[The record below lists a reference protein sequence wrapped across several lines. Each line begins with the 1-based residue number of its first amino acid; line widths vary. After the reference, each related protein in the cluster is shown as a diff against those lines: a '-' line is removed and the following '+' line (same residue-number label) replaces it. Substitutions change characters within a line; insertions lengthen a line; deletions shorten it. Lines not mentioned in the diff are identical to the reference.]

1 MPESSETSLPPPT
14 LQSNYEWVNVYT
26 RLADKLLEFK
36 QNRPELIV
44 HIKNA
49 FAAAGMK
56 LPTLERKGHEL
67 TDICPFT
74 FFGLFNKRLTD
85 NNRKKIL
92 SFILRELG
100 IDLQSPSSFDG
111 IPVLNPQ
118 MATFYWFAGERDEMD
133 IPTLWEMFAVAIEY
147 ADSPTKDN
155 RDEFIQLYDQCQT
168 QKGINWNLSIGLFW
182 IRPLTYLSLDGR
194 NRWFIETNSELSG
207 IPNLI
212 KENQSDAPSASDYF
226 RITERVSQ
234 IISNS
239 PRYDNFITFS
249 HYVWLESE
257 RVNQERK
264 SGRERKL
271 MELTVVNGQYHVDI
285 DITPEEW
292 EEMLQQKSIF
302 NEKALQMVLTWYQ
315 CPGHKSSTKE
325 VMERRYPRLKGSPYN
340 GIVKNLGKSIIA
352 HLNRFEVKRQETQ
365 QDTYWCI
372 PFEGWYNEN
381 GQFVWKLRKEL
392 VRAIEEL
399 GLAESPAPEADMLEE
414 EDIPSYGKE
423 EFLQEV
429 YLSEGKYDELL
440 AKLKQKKNIILQ
452 GAPGVGKTFSARRLA
467 WSMMGCKDDTR
478 VKMIQFHQSYSY
490 EDFIM
495 GFRPN
500 GSDFVLKYG
509 PFYQFCKKAAADT
522 ENDYF
527 FIIDEINRGNLSKIF
542 GELFMLME
550 SHYRGSE
557 HAMPLLYSDEH
568 FYIPKNLYIIGM
580 MNTADRSLAMLDYAL
595 RRRFA
600 FFELEP
606 AFRSEVFVRFLQS
619 AGNKKL
625 EQLIQTIE
633 QLNTEICRDDSLGKG
648 FRIGHSYFCLEEP
661 LTDELLQSIVNYEL
675 IPLLEEYWFD
685 EPEKVEN
692 WGRSLICSIR

>member
-1 MPESSETSLPPPT
+1 MPETSVTSLSTSAP
-14 LQSNYEWVNVYT
+14 QGNYEWVNVYT

-36 QNRPELIV
+36 QNRPALIE

-49 FAAAGMK
+49 FAAAEMN
-56 LPTLERKGHEL
+56 LPLLEEKGKEL

-74 FFGLFNKRLTD
+74 VFGLFNKLMTD
-85 NNRKKIL
+85 DNRKKIL
-92 SFILRELG
+92 RAILRELKME
-100 IDLQSPSSFDG
+100 QKCPRTFDG

-118 MATFYWFAGERDEMD
+118 KSTFYWFAGRPSED
-133 IPTLWEMFAVAIEY
+133 IPNLWDMFTAAIEY
-147 ADSPTKDN
+147 ADTPSEATKAN
-155 RDEFIQLYDQCQT
+155 FIHLYDQCQT
-168 QKGINWNLSIGLFW
+168 QKGVKWNLSMGLFW
-182 IRPLTYLSLDGR
+182 IRPNMYLSLDSIHR
-194 NRWFIETNSELSG
+194 
-207 IPNLI
+207 
-212 KENQSDAPSASDYF
+212 
-226 RITERVSQ
+226 
-234 IISNS
+234 
-239 PRYDNFITFS
+239 NFIKDATNFPSLSVNLNSVPKAEDYLILSESIRQYIAISDEYNNFVDFS
-249 HYVWLESE
+249 YKLWVESE

-315 CPGHKSSTKE
+315 CPGHQSSTKE
-325 VMERRYPRLKGSPYN
+325 VMERLHPSLKGSPYN
-340 GIVKNLGKSIIA
+340 GIVKSLGKSIIA
-352 HLNRFEVKRQETQ
+352 HLNRFEVKRKDTNK
-365 QDTYWCI
+365 DTYWCI
-372 PFEGWYNEN
+372 PFEGWYDENE
-381 GQFVWKLRKEL
+381 QFIWKLRKEL
-392 VRAIEEL
+392 VQAIEEL

-452 GAPGVGKTFSARRLA
+452 GAPGVGKTYSARRLA

-478 VKMIQFHQSYSY
+478 IMMIQFHQSYSY

-495 GFRPN
+495 GYRPN

-550 SHYRGSE
+550 SHYRGSG
-557 HAMPLLYSDEH
+557 HAMPLLYSDER

-606 AFRSEVFVRFLQS
+606 AFRTEGFVRFLQS

-633 QLNTEICRDDSLGKG
+633 QLNAEICRDDSLGKG
-648 FRIGHSYFCLEEP
+648 FRIGHSYFCLEDDI
-661 LTDELLQSIVNYEL
+661 TDEHLQSIINYEL

-685 EPEKVEN
+685 ETDKVEN
-692 WGRSLICSIR
+692 WSRTLISSIR

>member
-1 MPESSETSLPPPT
+1 MPETSVTSLSTSAP
-14 LQSNYEWVNVYT
+14 QGNYEWVNVYT

-36 QNRPELIV
+36 QNRPALIE

-49 FAAAGMK
+49 FAAAEMN
-56 LPTLERKGHEL
+56 LPLLEEKGKEL

-74 FFGLFNKRLTD
+74 VFGLFNKLMTD
-85 NNRKKIL
+85 DNRKKIL
-92 SFILRELG
+92 RAILRELKME
-100 IDLQSPSSFDG
+100 QKCPRTFDG

-118 MATFYWFAGERDEMD
+118 KSTFYWFAGRPSED
-133 IPTLWEMFAVAIEY
+133 IPNLWDMFTAAIEY
-147 ADSPTKDN
+147 ADTPSEATKAN
-155 RDEFIQLYDQCQT
+155 FIHLYDQCQT
-168 QKGINWNLSIGLFW
+168 QKGVKWNLSMGLFW
-182 IRPLTYLSLDGR
+182 IRPNMYLSLDSI
-194 NRWFIETNSELSG
+194 NR
-207 IPNLI
+207 
-212 KENQSDAPSASDYF
+212 
-226 RITERVSQ
+226 
-234 IISNS
+234 
-239 PRYDNFITFS
+239 NFIKDATNFPSLSVNLNSVPKAEDYLILSESIRQYIAISDEYNNFVDFS
-249 HYVWLESE
+249 YKLWVESE
-257 RVNQERK
+257 RISKE
-264 SGRERKL
+264 KL
-271 MELTVVNGQYHVDI
+271 KTIFLIKKDGKYFAEI
-285 DITPEEW
+285 DITVEEW
-292 EEMLQQKSIF
+292 KS
-302 NEKALQMVLTWYQ
+302 LLTTKRVFYPDAFDMILAWYRKPNHQ
-315 CPGHKSSTKE
+315 ASIKQIITESKSTIQGFPYST
-325 VMERRYPRLKGSPYN
+325 VTA
-340 GIVKNLGKSIIA
+340 LGKHIIDK
-352 HLNRFEVKRQETQ
+352 LNRFQVVRENAQK
-365 QDTYWCI
+365 DTYWCI
-372 PFEGWYNEN
+372 PFEGWYDENE
-381 GQFVWKLRKEL
+381 QFIWKLRKEL
-392 VRAIEEL
+392 VQAIEEL

-452 GAPGVGKTFSARRLA
+452 GAPGVGKTYSARRLA

-478 VKMIQFHQSYSY
+478 IMMIQFHQSYSY

-495 GFRPN
+495 GYRPN

-550 SHYRGSE
+550 SHYRGSG
-557 HAMPLLYSDEH
+557 HAMPLLYSDER

-606 AFRSEVFVRFLQS
+606 AFRTEGFVRFLQS

-633 QLNTEICRDDSLGKG
+633 QLNAEICRDDSLGKG
-648 FRIGHSYFCLEEP
+648 FRIGHSYFCLEDDI
-661 LTDELLQSIVNYEL
+661 TDEHLQSIINYEL

-685 EPEKVEN
+685 ETDKVEN
-692 WGRSLICSIR
+692 WSRTLISSIR

>member
-1 MPESSETSLPPPT
+1 MPETSVTSLSTSAP
-14 LQSNYEWVNVYT
+14 QGNYEWVNVYT

-36 QNRPELIV
+36 QNRPALIE

-49 FAAAGMK
+49 FAAAEMK
-56 LPTLERKGHEL
+56 LPTLERNGHEL

-74 FFGLFNKRLTD
+74 VFGLFNKRLTD
-85 NNRKKIL
+85 DNRKKIL
-92 SFILRELG
+92 SNLLRELKME
-100 IDLQSPSSFDG
+100 LQTPSSFDG

-118 MATFYWFAGERDEMD
+118 MATFYWFAGERDDMD
-133 IPTLWEMFAVAIEY
+133 IPNLWQMFDGAIEY
-147 ADSPTKDN
+147 AESPTKEN
-155 RDEFIQLYDQCQT
+155 EENFIRLYNQCKK
-168 QKGINWNLSIGLFW
+168 QKGVNWNLSMGLFW

-194 NRWFIETNSELSG
+194 NRWFIETDSDLSK
-207 IPNLI
+207 IPNPV
-212 KENQSDAPSASDYF
+212 KENQSDAPSAADYL
-226 RITERVSQ
+226 RITEQVRH
-234 IISNS
+234 IISGS
-239 PRYDNFITFS
+239 SRYDNFVSFS
-249 HYVWLESE
+249 HYAWMESE
-257 RVNQERK
+257 RINQERK
-264 SGRERKL
+264 SGTERKL
-271 MELTVVNGQYHVDI
+271 LELSVVDGQYHVDI
-285 DITPEEW
+285 DVTAEEW
-292 EEMLQQKSIF
+292 VEMLQLSSIF

-315 CPGHKSSTKE
+315 CPGHQSSTKE
-325 VMERRYPRLKGSPYN
+325 VMERLHPSLKGSPYN
-340 GIVKNLGKSIIA
+340 GIVKSLGKSIIA
-352 HLNRFEVKRQETQ
+352 HLNRFEVKRKDTNKG
-365 QDTYWCI
+365 TYWCI
-372 PFEGWYNEN
+372 PFEGWYDEN
-381 GQFVWKLRKEL
+381 DQFIWKLRKEL
-392 VRAIEEL
+392 VQAIEEL
-399 GLAESPAPEADMLEE
+399 GLAESPAPEADMMEE
-414 EDIPSYGKE
+414 EAIPSYGKE

-452 GAPGVGKTFSARRLA
+452 GAPGVGKTYSARRLA

-478 VKMIQFHQSYSY
+478 IMMIQFHQSYSY

-495 GFRPN
+495 GYRPN

-509 PFYQFCKKAAADT
+509 PFYQFCKEAAADT

-557 HAMPLLYSDEH
+557 HAMPLLYSDER

-606 AFRSEVFVRFLQS
+606 AFRTEGFVRFLQS

-633 QLNTEICRDDSLGKG
+633 QLNAEICRDDSLGKG
-648 FRIGHSYFCLEEP
+648 FRIGHSYFCLEDDI
-661 LTDELLQSIVNYEL
+661 TDEHLQSIINYEL

-685 EPEKVEN
+685 ETDKVEN
-692 WGRSLICSIR
+692 WSRTLISSIK

>member
-1 MPESSETSLPPPT
+1 MPETSVTSLSTSAP
-14 LQSNYEWVNVYT
+14 QGNYEWVNVYT

-36 QNRPELIV
+36 QNRPALIE

-49 FAAAGMK
+49 FAAAEMN
-56 LPTLERKGHEL
+56 LPLLEEKGKEL

-74 FFGLFNKRLTD
+74 VFGLFNKLMTD
-85 NNRKKIL
+85 DNRKKIL
-92 SFILRELG
+92 RAILRELKME
-100 IDLQSPSSFDG
+100 QKCPRTFDG

-118 MATFYWFAGERDEMD
+118 KSTFYWFAGRPSED
-133 IPTLWEMFAVAIEY
+133 IPNLWDMFTAAIEY
-147 ADSPTKDN
+147 ADTPSEATKAN
-155 RDEFIQLYDQCQT
+155 FIHLYDQCQT
-168 QKGINWNLSIGLFW
+168 QKGVKWNLSMGLFW
-182 IRPLTYLSLDGR
+182 IRPNMYLSLDSI
-194 NRWFIETNSELSG
+194 NR
-207 IPNLI
+207 
-212 KENQSDAPSASDYF
+212 
-226 RITERVSQ
+226 
-234 IISNS
+234 
-239 PRYDNFITFS
+239 NFIKDATNFPSLSVNLNSVPKAEDYLILSESIRQYIAISDEYNNFVDFS
-249 HYVWLESE
+249 YKLWVESE

-325 VMERRYPRLKGSPYN
+325 VMERRHPRLKGSPYN

-352 HLNRFEVKRQETQ
+352 HLNRFEVKRQGTQ
-365 QDTYWCI
+365 QDIYWCI

-392 VRAIEEL
+392 VQAIEEL
-399 GLAESPAPEADMLEE
+399 GLAESPAPEADMMEE
-414 EDIPSYGKE
+414 EAIPSYGKE

-452 GAPGVGKTFSARRLA
+452 GAPGVGKTYSARRLA

-478 VKMIQFHQSYSY
+478 IMMIQFHQSYSY

-495 GFRPN
+495 GYRPN

-557 HAMPLLYSDEH
+557 HAMPLLYSDER

-606 AFRSEVFVRFLQS
+606 AFRTEGFVRFLQS

-633 QLNTEICRDDSLGKG
+633 QLNAEICRDDSLGKG
-648 FRIGHSYFCLEEP
+648 FRIGHSYFCQEDDI
-661 LTDELLQSIVNYEL
+661 TDEYLQSIINYEL

-685 EPEKVEN
+685 ETDKVEN
-692 WGRSLICSIR
+692 WSRTLISSIR

>member
-1 MPESSETSLPPPT
+1 MPETSVTSLSTSAP
-14 LQSNYEWVNVYT
+14 QGNYEWVNVYT

-36 QNRPELIV
+36 QNRPALIE

-49 FAAAGMK
+49 FAAAEMN
-56 LPTLERKGHEL
+56 LPLLEEKGKEL

-74 FFGLFNKRLTD
+74 VFGLFNKLMTD
-85 NNRKKIL
+85 DNRKKIL
-92 SFILRELG
+92 RAILRELKME
-100 IDLQSPSSFDG
+100 QKCPRTFDG
-111 IPVLNPQ
+111 LPVLNPQ
-118 MATFYWFAGERDEMD
+118 KSTFYWFAGRPSED
-133 IPTLWEMFAVAIEY
+133 IPNLWDMFTAAIEY
-147 ADSPTKDN
+147 ADTPSEATKAN
-155 RDEFIQLYDQCQT
+155 FIHLYDQCQT
-168 QKGINWNLSIGLFW
+168 QKGVKWNLSMGLFW
-182 IRPLTYLSLDGR
+182 IRPNMYLSLDSI
-194 NRWFIETNSELSG
+194 NR
-207 IPNLI
+207 
-212 KENQSDAPSASDYF
+212 
-226 RITERVSQ
+226 
-234 IISNS
+234 
-239 PRYDNFITFS
+239 NFIKDATNFPSLSVNLNSVPKAEDYLILSESIRQYIAISDEYNNFVDFS
-249 HYVWLESE
+249 YKLWVESE

-325 VMERRYPRLKGSPYN
+325 VMERRHPRLKGSPYN

-352 HLNRFEVKRQETQ
+352 HLNRFEVKRQGTQ
-365 QDTYWCI
+365 QDIYWCI

-392 VRAIEEL
+392 VQAIEEL
-399 GLAESPAPEADMLEE
+399 GLAESPAPEADMMEE
-414 EDIPSYGKE
+414 EAIPSYGKE

-452 GAPGVGKTFSARRLA
+452 GAPGVGKTYSARRLA

-478 VKMIQFHQSYSY
+478 IMMIQFHQSYSY

-495 GFRPN
+495 GYRPN

-557 HAMPLLYSDEH
+557 HAMPLLYSDER

-606 AFRSEVFVRFLQS
+606 AFRTEGFVRFLQS

-633 QLNTEICRDDSLGKG
+633 QLNAEICRDDSLGKG
-648 FRIGHSYFCLEEP
+648 FRIGHSYFCLEDDI
-661 LTDELLQSIVNYEL
+661 TDAHLQSIINYEL

-685 EPEKVEN
+685 ETDKVEN
-692 WGRSLICSIR
+692 WSRTLISSIR

>member
-1 MPESSETSLPPPT
+1 MPESSVTSLPTSAP
-14 LQSNYEWVNVYT
+14 QGNYEWVNVYT

-36 QNRPELIV
+36 QNRPALIE

-49 FAAAGMK
+49 FAAAEMN
-56 LPTLERKGHEL
+56 LPLLEEKGKEL

-74 FFGLFNKRLTD
+74 VFGLFNKLMTD
-85 NNRKKIL
+85 DNRKKIL
-92 SFILRELG
+92 RAILRELKME
-100 IDLQSPSSFDG
+100 QKCPRTFDG

-118 MATFYWFAGERDEMD
+118 KSTFYWFARRPSED
-133 IPTLWEMFAVAIEY
+133 IPNLWDMFTAAIEY
-147 ADSPTKDN
+147 ADTPSEATKAN
-155 RDEFIQLYDQCQT
+155 FIHLYDQCQT
-168 QKGINWNLSIGLFW
+168 QKGVKWNLSMGLFW
-182 IRPLTYLSLDGR
+182 IRPNMYLSLDSI
-194 NRWFIETNSELSG
+194 NR
-207 IPNLI
+207 
-212 KENQSDAPSASDYF
+212 
-226 RITERVSQ
+226 
-234 IISNS
+234 
-239 PRYDNFITFS
+239 NFIKDATNFPSLSVNLNSVPKAEDYLILSESIRQYIAISDEYNNFVDFS
-249 HYVWLESE
+249 YKLWVESE

-325 VMERRYPRLKGSPYN
+325 VMERRHPRLKGSPYN

-352 HLNRFEVKRQETQ
+352 HLNRFEVKRQGTQ
-365 QDTYWCI
+365 QDIYWCI

-392 VRAIEEL
+392 VQAIEEL
-399 GLAESPAPEADMLEE
+399 GLAESPAPEADMMEE
-414 EDIPSYGKE
+414 EAIPSYGKE

-452 GAPGVGKTFSARRLA
+452 GAPGVGKTYSARRLA

-478 VKMIQFHQSYSY
+478 IMMIQFHQSYSY

-495 GFRPN
+495 GYRPN

-557 HAMPLLYSDEH
+557 HAMPLLYSDER

-606 AFRSEVFVRFLQS
+606 AFRTEGFVRFLQS

-633 QLNTEICRDDSLGKG
+633 QLNAEICRDDSLGKG
-648 FRIGHSYFCLEEP
+648 FRIGHSYFCLEDDI
-661 LTDELLQSIVNYEL
+661 TDAHLQSIINYEL

-685 EPEKVEN
+685 ETDKVEN
-692 WGRSLICSIR
+692 WSRTLISSIR